1 MQMCMR
7 YNSRMARSTSSSIR
21 VSSQTRRRV
30 SHIARRLHA
39 SSQQDVIDRALDAL
53 EHRLFWEGF
62 DGEAKAYLEQ
72 YPHEMLER
80 RKFGQVSGDGLQPR

>member
-1 MQMCMR
+1 MDR
-7 YNSRMARSTSSSIR
+7 GSSSSIR
-21 VSSQTRRRV
+21 VSSQTRRRI
-30 SHIARRLHA
+30 SQIARRLHA

-62 DGEAKAYLEQ
+62 DEEAKAYLEQ